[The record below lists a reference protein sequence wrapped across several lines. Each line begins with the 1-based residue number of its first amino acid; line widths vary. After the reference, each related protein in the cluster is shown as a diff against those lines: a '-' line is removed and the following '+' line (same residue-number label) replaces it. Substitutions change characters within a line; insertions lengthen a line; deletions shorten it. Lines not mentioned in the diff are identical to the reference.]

1 MDKPLGSLDNRLR
14 FVGNKLGNA
23 GKPLLF
29 KLSSHGF
36 GVLMTK
42 SKDGGYMSLKAKIK
56 DAMTQA
62 MKSKEAERL
71 QVIRNIWNAIRK
83 KEIDDRKDLTDPE
96 VEKIVMNLTKQLQ
109 ESLDQANASA
119 RPDIATDVE
128 KELKILKEFQPEMLS
143 ADQVSAAVG
152 KIVEELKAAG
162 TLPTGNAAMGM
173 LMKKTMEVVGS
184 RADGKIVQET
194 VRKFLA

>member
-1 MDKPLGSLDNRLR
+1 
-14 FVGNKLGNA
+14 
-23 GKPLLF
+23 
-29 KLSSHGF
+29 
-36 GVLMTK
+36 
-42 SKDGGYMSLKAKIK
+42 MSLKAKIK